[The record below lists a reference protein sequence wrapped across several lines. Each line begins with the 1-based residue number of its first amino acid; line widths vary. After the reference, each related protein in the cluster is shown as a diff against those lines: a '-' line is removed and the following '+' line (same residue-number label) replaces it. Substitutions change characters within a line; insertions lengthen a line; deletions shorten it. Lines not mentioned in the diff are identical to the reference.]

1 MSTTALQQQAFALD
15 ARYNTLRVTGSPN
28 FRTLYIRRRS
38 QLLRESEKSPEQWR
52 QYLKLRSQLLQQK
65 YGAFKLESSSAS
77 NLSRTISKSSVM
89 TETQMHVVFSSTKET
104 LIPTKEAEASRAIVG
119 GTSIAENY
127 AFSGV
132 HHIFDQHSA
141 AVTMVKF
148 ANNDKTKICCSSQ
161 DGSLSICDVVS
172 EPPTVLA
179 ILNGH
184 QDAIPSIDWSANN
197 DLVASVSLD
206 CTLKLWN
213 THNFTCI
220 RTVKEPNNGQIL
232 SCIFQPNNNNL
243 ILTGNSRGELR
254 IVNVSTGM
262 FIKSCCKLGGTI
274 LALTTDTSGKIVWAG
289 NERGEI
295 VSVLCELNG
304 GLLKARKIT
313 IDPHCFVTSLCY
325 RTWISREARN
335 PLLLVNASNNSM
347 CLFSIADSMGGLQLK
362 RKFQNRHKSHV
373 IRSTFCPIMSF
384 RQGACVV
391 TGSEDGSVY
400 FVDVEKIGNKA
411 VVNTLQG
418 HSSAVLSISF
428 NYDESLLAT
437 SDMEGLVILWK
448 RHSRSC

>member
-184 QDAIPSIDWSANN
+184 QDAIP
-197 DLVASVSLD
+197 
-206 CTLKLWN
+206 C
-213 THNFTCI
+213 
-220 RTVKEPNNGQIL
+220 
-232 SCIFQPNNNNL
+232 
-243 ILTGNSRGELR
+243 
-254 IVNVSTGM
+254 
-262 FIKSCCKLGGTI
+262 
-274 LALTTDTSGKIVWAG
+274 

-448 RHSRSC
+448 RHSRKYGSNMYYLFLLAQGDLFKMDTSQYLGCWLSDLFNF